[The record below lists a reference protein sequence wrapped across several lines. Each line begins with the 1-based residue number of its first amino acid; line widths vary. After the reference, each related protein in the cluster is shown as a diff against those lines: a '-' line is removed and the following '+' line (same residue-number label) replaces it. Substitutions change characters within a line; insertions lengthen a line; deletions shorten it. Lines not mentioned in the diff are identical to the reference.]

1 MKPFITTSLATF
13 ICLLLFSLQALTMEP
28 QQKQI
33 PPKIKSTL
41 INNYLTESNL
51 PIVIIN
57 TEGVS
62 IPDDPKIEGHMGIIW
77 KGVGQ
82 INYVTDPFNDY
93 DGKIGIETRGH
104 SSQMFPKKSYGFETR
119 DSVGEDMDVSLLG
132 LPEDS
137 DWILYAPYTD
147 KSMLRNVMTF
157 HMGSLMGDS
166 YGSRTIFC
174 ELIIN
179 DDYLG
184 VYVLMEKVKKSE
196 YRVDINSL
204 KPDEVSGDAVTG
216 GYILSV
222 DWEDEGFTL
231 GRDGWLSNPEPSY
244 PNAKDITFQFD
255 YPASDK
261 INDPQGNYIKSYVS
275 AAERALIG
283 SNFSN
288 PAIGWN
294 KYLDAPS
301 FVDFMLLNEISKEVD
316 KYRYSQFFFK
326 QKDSDGGKLF
336 AGPAWDFNLGY
347 GNVDYWTPGIQTW
360 GWVYTD
366 VQPVSWSIIYFWKR
380 LMEDPYFRDLART
393 RWNSLRAG
401 PLNNEVLQSSID
413 SLVLLIDEAQVRNY
427 ERWPILGEYVWPNYD
442 WQNNTYEDE
451 VDFFENFL
459 FARLQWMDNNLQGS
473 VLHPEAGITA
483 EGNKI
488 RLFLWGDRFRNSVLE
503 PGHFVLNNAP
513 ESLSVTEVEYVNPSE
528 CLVTLSS
535 DVSQIKQLSLTINEK
550 AINTWESITTSTLE
564 SSGIEKHMD
573 GNIKVWST
581 GNKLVIRTEKP
592 NILPSEA
599 GVFHISGRMEKVF
612 RIKQTEENII
622 SHDLHPGVYII
633 VLKGENY
640 HKKLKFI
647 VTE

>member
-1 MKPFITTSLATF
+1 MKSFITTSIT
-13 ICLLLFSLQALTMEP
+13 
-28 QQKQI
+28 
-33 PPKIKSTL
+33 TL
-41 INNYLTESNL
+41 IFLFFYSVQAQPIKLRQNLGAEETAKGLSNIYLTESNL
-51 PIVIIN
+51 PIIIID
-57 TEGVS
+57 TDDVT

-77 KGVGQ
+77 NGEGQ
-82 INYVTDPFNDY
+82 INHVTDSFNNY
-93 DGKIGIETRGH
+93 DGKIGIEIRGH

-119 DSVGEDMDVSLLG
+119 DNEGEDLEVSLLG

-137 DWILYAPYTD
+137 DWVLYAPYTD

-157 HMGSLMGDS
+157 HMGHLMGDS
-166 YGSRTIFC
+166 YGSRTLFC

-179 DDYLG
+179 DDYKG
-184 VYVLMEKVKKSE
+184 VYVLMEKIKKGE

-231 GRDGWLSNPEPSY
+231 GRDGWLSSPDPSY

-261 INDPQGNYIKSYVS
+261 IVEPQRNYIKGYVT

-283 SNFSN
+283 SNFTN

-294 KYLDAPS
+294 KYFDAPS

-393 RWNSLRAG
+393 RWNALREG
-401 PLNNEVLQSSID
+401 PLNNQVLESSID
-413 SLVLLIDEAQVRNY
+413 SIVSFINEAQVRNY

-442 WQNNTYEDE
+442 WQGNTYEDE

-488 RLFLWGDRFRNSVLE
+488 RLFLWGDRFRNNVLKAD
-503 PGHFVLNNAP
+503 HFLLNNAP
-513 ESLSVTEVEYVNPSE
+513 ESLSVTEIEYINPSE
-528 CLVTLSS
+528 CILTLSS
-535 DVSQIKQLSLTINEK
+535 DVTQIKQLSVTINEK
-550 AINTWESITTSTLE
+550 AINTWEDITTSTLE
-564 SSGIEKHMD
+564 SSGIEKYVD
-573 GNIKVWST
+573 GNIKVWAT
-581 GNKLVIRTEKP
+581 GKTVVIRTEKP
-592 NILPSEA
+592 ETLPTEA
-599 GVFHISGRMEKVF
+599 EVFHISGRTEQIF
-612 RIKQTEENII
+612 RIEQTEENILF
-622 SHDLHPGVYII
+622 HDLHPGVYML
-633 VLKGENY
+633 VLKGVNY
-640 HKKLKFI
+640 YRTYKFI
-647 VTE
+647 ITE